1 MDKFDGIDVRLKDK
15 CDESRATQIEAR
27 IKELED
33 RVSTSE
39 HGAGH
44 RIATLEASVA
54 HLEGK
59 LEQLGK
65 DKHVTGDTVDVR
77 RVVEEEV
84 AKSFEELEEEKDIE
98 NRKCNIILYRV
109 PEVRSDDTAT
119 RSDKDRAYVMDLLD
133 SVFGIKCQ
141 HSDIVKLYRLGRWSE
156 DESTIR
162 PLLVGFSHIL
172 PKTTVMNNLRQLR
185 QADQRFKTVSISNDL
200 TPKPREE
207 IKKLVADAKRDHA
220 ANSSED
226 EGNFRFLVV
235 GQGQRKRVIKVRK
248 QN

>member
-1 MDKFDGIDVRLKDK
+1 MKLTSIRK
-15 CDESRATQIEAR
+15 CE
-27 IKELED
+27 KNKM
-33 RVSTSE
+33 
-39 HGAGH
+39 
-44 RIATLEASVA
+44 
-54 HLEGK
+54 GK
-59 LEQLGK
+59 LKYPHAHDLSNLHSTGMYKLCTDFRYAGCDNVLVLTTVIVCKIYSSSQLC
-65 DKHVTGDTVDVR
+65 V
-77 RVVEEEV
+77 
-84 AKSFEELEEEKDIE
+84 
-98 NRKCNIILYRV
+98 
-109 PEVRSDDTAT
+109 
-119 RSDKDRAYVMDLLD
+119 KDRAYVMDLLD

-172 PKTTVMNNLRQLR
+172 PKTTVMNNLRQLK

-200 TPKPREE
+200 TPKQREE